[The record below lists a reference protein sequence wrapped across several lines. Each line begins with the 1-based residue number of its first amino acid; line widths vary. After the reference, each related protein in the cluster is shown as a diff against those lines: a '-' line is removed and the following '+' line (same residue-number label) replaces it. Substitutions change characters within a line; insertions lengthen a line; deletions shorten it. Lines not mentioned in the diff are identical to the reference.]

1 MEKEKI
7 VNKIPIKAEKTN
19 VKESNEA
26 KEIKALLESL
36 EKQKTKMLEVV
47 NNIFILLNENNVT
60 QNFIKVLQNKT
71 TENAVFNEKKLEF
84 DEKFKILE
92 AVSEEIKKI
101 KSNITEKM
109 QAFNNLKLNASKLG
123 EENQTVKILI

>member
-1 MEKEKI
+1 LEKEKI